1 MKIISEPYIIL
12 FFHYLSFFGK
22 AIYNRLIIIFERQE
36 RLMQMHIT
44 VLPEEAGKKI
54 YDILRSR
61 LQMSNLLCKRIRLYG
76 ELYLNGFP
84 ARMIAEPKEGDD
96 IFIIYDDAEG
106 TIHSRPDTDIRIY
119 YEDDWIIVCEKPG
132 NLVTHPSW
140 QHMDDSLL
148 QRLCD
153 SRLHPIMRLD
163 RETSGLIVIAKNGYA
178 HNTVSKNK
186 MEKEYVGIVY
196 GTFEPEEGTIDMPIG
211 RDENSIMIR
220 IVRED
225 GHPSITHYKTLQVLP
240 ERNLSV
246 VSYKLETGRCHQI
259 RVHSRH
265 LGHPL
270 VGDGLYGPRSNDFP
284 NPDMPHIENE
294 DKISRQALHACKLG
308 FYHPISNEWMEFTSE
323 MPEDMR
329 NLIM

>member
-1 MKIISEPYIIL
+1 
-12 FFHYLSFFGK
+12 
-22 AIYNRLIIIFERQE
+22 
-36 RLMQMHIT
+36 MQMHIT
-44 VLPEEAGKKI
+44 VLSDESGKKI
-54 YDILRSR
+54 YDILRDR

-84 ARMIAEPKEGDD
+84 ARMIAQAEEGDD
-96 IFIIYDDAEG
+96 ILIIYDDAEG
-106 TIHSRPDTDIRIY
+106 IIHTKPDTDIKIY
-119 YEDDWIIVCEKPG
+119 YEDEWIIVCEKPG

-153 SRLHPIMRLD
+153 TRLHPIMRLD

-186 MEKEYVGIVY
+186 MEKEYIGIVY
-196 GTFEPEEGTIDMPIG
+196 GAFEPEEGTIDLPIG

-225 GHPSITHYKTLQVLP
+225 GHPSVTHYKTLRALP

-284 NPDMPHIENE
+284 DPDMLYIENE

-308 FYHPISNEWMEFTSE
+308 FYHPITNEWMEFFSE
-323 MPEDMR
+323 MPSDMQA
-329 NLIM
+329 LLS

>member
-1 MKIISEPYIIL
+1 
-12 FFHYLSFFGK
+12 
-22 AIYNRLIIIFERQE
+22 
-36 RLMQMHIT
+36 MQMHIT
-44 VLPEEAGKKI
+44 VLSDENGKKI
-54 YDILRSR
+54 YDILRDR

-84 ARMIAEPKEGDD
+84 ARMIAQAEEGDD
-96 IFIIYDDAEG
+96 ILIIYDDAEG
-106 TIHSRPDTDIRIY
+106 IIHTKPDTDIKIY
-119 YEDDWIIVCEKPG
+119 YEDEWIIVCEKPG

-153 SRLHPIMRLD
+153 TRLHPIMRLD

-186 MEKEYVGIVY
+186 MEKEYIGIVY
-196 GTFEPEEGTIDMPIG
+196 GAFEPEEGTIDLPIG

-225 GHPSITHYKTLQVLP
+225 GHPSVTHYKTLRALP

-284 NPDMPHIENE
+284 DPDMLHIENE

-308 FYHPISNEWMEFTSE
+308 FYHPITNEWMEFSSE
-323 MPEDMR
+323 MPSDMQA
-329 NLIM
+329 LLS

>member
-1 MKIISEPYIIL
+1 
-12 FFHYLSFFGK
+12 
-22 AIYNRLIIIFERQE
+22 
-36 RLMQMHIT
+36 MQMHIT

-106 TIHSRPDTDIRIY
+106 TVHSRPDTDIRIY

>member
-1 MKIISEPYIIL
+1 MQLKI
-12 FFHYLSFFGK
+12 
-22 AIYNRLIIIFERQE
+22 QV
-36 RLMQMHIT
+36 T
-44 VLPEEAGKKI
+44 PEDRGRKI
-54 YDILRSR
+54 YDILRDR
-61 LQMSNLLCKRIRLYG
+61 YQMSNLLCKRIRLYG

-84 ARMIAEPKEGDD
+84 ARMIATPEAGDE

-106 TIHSRPDTDIRIY
+106 IIHTRKDTDIQVY

-140 QHMDDSLL
+140 QHMDDSLI

-153 SRLHPIMRLD
+153 QRLHPIMRLD

-186 MEKEYVGIVY
+186 MKKEYIGIVY
-196 GTFEPEEGTIDMPIG
+196 GAFEPREGTIDKPIG

-225 GHPSITHYKTLQVLP
+225 GHPSVTHYRTLQEFP
-240 ERNLSV
+240 EKNLSV

-259 RVHSRH
+259 RVHSQFC
-265 LGHPL
+265 GHPL
-270 VGDGLYGPRSNDFP
+270 VGDGLYGPKSNDFP
-284 NPDMPHIENE
+284 NPEMEHIENE
-294 DKISRQALHACKLG
+294 EKISRQALHACKLG
-308 FYHPISNEWMEFTSE
+308 FFHPITNEWMEFTSE
-323 MPEDMR
+323 MPEDMKA
-329 NLIM
+329 LLE

>member
-1 MKIISEPYIIL
+1 
-12 FFHYLSFFGK
+12 
-22 AIYNRLIIIFERQE
+22 
-36 RLMQMHIT
+36 MQMHIT
-44 VLPEEAGKKI
+44 VLSDENGKKI
-54 YDILRSR
+54 YDILRDR

-84 ARMIAEPKEGDD
+84 ARMIAQAEEGDD
-96 IFIIYDDAEG
+96 ILIIYDDAEG
-106 TIHSRPDTDIRIY
+106 IIHTKPDTDIKIY
-119 YEDDWIIVCEKPG
+119 YEDEWIIVCEKPG

-153 SRLHPIMRLD
+153 TRLHPIMRLD

-186 MEKEYVGIVY
+186 MEKEYIGIVY
-196 GTFEPEEGTIDMPIG
+196 GAFEPEEGTIDLPIG

-225 GHPSITHYKTLQVLP
+225 GHPSVTHYKTLRALP

-284 NPDMPHIENE
+284 DPDMLHIENE

-308 FYHPISNEWMEFTSE
+308 FYHPITNEWMEFFSE
-323 MPEDMR
+323 MPSDMQA
-329 NLIM
+329 LLS

>member
-1 MKIISEPYIIL
+1 
-12 FFHYLSFFGK
+12 
-22 AIYNRLIIIFERQE
+22 
-36 RLMQMHIT
+36 MQMHIS
-44 VLPEEAGKKI
+44 VLPEEAGMKI
-54 YDILRSR
+54 FEILQKR
-61 LQMSNLLCKRIRLYG
+61 LQMSNQMIKKIRLYG
-76 ELYLNGFP
+76 ELYLNNFP
-84 ARMIAEPKEGDD
+84 ARMIAETSVGDD
-96 IFIIYDDAEG
+96 IYIIYDDAEG
-106 TIHSRPDTDIRIY
+106 IVHSKPDTDIHIY

-153 SRLHPIMRLD
+153 SRLHPVMRLD

-196 GTFEPEEGTIDMPIG
+196 GTFEPLEGTIDMPIG

-220 IVRED
+220 IVRDD
-225 GHPSITHYKTLQVLP
+225 GHPSITHYRTIQTIP

-270 VGDGLYGPRSNDFP
+270 VGDGLYGPVSRDFP
-284 NPDMPHIENE
+284 NPEMAHLENE
-294 DKISRQALHACKLG
+294 DRIERQALHACKLG
-308 FYHPISNEWMEFTSE
+308 FYHPITNEWMEFQSE
-323 MPEDMR
+323 MPDDMKA
-329 NLIM
+329 LIQ

>member
-1 MKIISEPYIIL
+1 
-12 FFHYLSFFGK
+12 
-22 AIYNRLIIIFERQE
+22 
-36 RLMQMHIT
+36 
-44 VLPEEAGKKI
+44 
-54 YDILRSR
+54 
-61 LQMSNLLCKRIRLYG
+61 MSNLLCKRIRLYG

-84 ARMIAEPKEGDD
+84 ARMIATPETGDE
-96 IFIIYDDAEG
+96 ILIIYDDAEG
-106 TIHSRPDTDIRIY
+106 IIHSKPDTDIKIY

-153 SRLHPIMRLD
+153 QRLHPIMRLD

-196 GTFEPEEGTIDMPIG
+196 GAFKPEEGTIDKPIG

-225 GHPSITHYKTLQVLP
+225 GHPSVTHYMTIRTIP

-246 VSYKLETGRCHQI
+246 VSYRLETGRCHQI
-259 RVHSRH
+259 RVHSLY

-270 VGDGLYGPRSNDFP
+270 VGDVCTDRSPMIFRIRIC
-284 NPDMPHIENE
+284 HVS
-294 DKISRQALHACKLG
+294 K
-308 FYHPISNEWMEFTSE
+308 
-323 MPEDMR
+323 MR
-329 NLIM
+329 TV

>member
-1 MKIISEPYIIL
+1 
-12 FFHYLSFFGK
+12 
-22 AIYNRLIIIFERQE
+22 
-36 RLMQMHIT
+36 MQLNFTIK
-44 VLPEEAGKKI
+44 PEDSGRKI
-54 YDILRSR
+54 YDILRDR
-61 LQMSNLLCKRIRLYG
+61 YQMSNLLCKRIRLYG

-84 ARMIAEPKEGDD
+84 ARMITEAQENDT
-96 IFIIYDDAEG
+96 ILIIYDDAEG
-106 TIHSRPDTDIRIY
+106 IVHTRKDTDIKIY
-119 YEDDWIIVCEKPG
+119 YEDEWIIVCEKPG

-153 SRLHPIMRLD
+153 QRLHPIMRLD

-186 MEKEYVGIVY
+186 MEKEYIGIVY
-196 GTFEPEEGTIDMPIG
+196 GTFAPEQGTIDLPIG

-220 IVRED
+220 IVRPD
-225 GHPSITHYKTLQVLP
+225 GHPSVTHYRTVQALP

-246 VSYKLETGRCHQI
+246 VSYRLETGRCHQI

-270 VGDGLYGPRSNDFP
+270 VGDGLYGPKSTDFP
-284 NPDMPHIENE
+284 NPSMPHIENE
-294 DKISRQALHACKLG
+294 ERIERQALHACKLG
-308 FYHPISNEWMEFTSE
+308 FHHPISNEWMEFHSE

-329 NLIM
+329 NLLS

>member
-1 MKIISEPYIIL
+1 
-12 FFHYLSFFGK
+12 
-22 AIYNRLIIIFERQE
+22 
-36 RLMQMHIT
+36 MQMHIT
-44 VLPEEAGKKI
+44 VLSDENGKKI
-54 YDILRSR
+54 YDILRDR

-84 ARMIAEPKEGDD
+84 ARMIAQAEEGDD

-106 TIHSRPDTDIRIY
+106 IIHTKPDTDIKIY
-119 YEDDWIIVCEKPG
+119 YEDEWIIVCEKPG

-153 SRLHPIMRLD
+153 TRLHPIMRLD

-186 MEKEYVGIVY
+186 MEKEYIGIVY
-196 GTFEPEEGTIDMPIG
+196 GAFEPEEGTIDLPIG

-225 GHPSITHYKTLQVLP
+225 GHPSVTHYKTLRTLP

-284 NPDMPHIENE
+284 DPDMLHIENE

-308 FYHPISNEWMEFTSE
+308 FYHPITNEWMEFSSE
-323 MPEDMR
+323 MPSDMQA
-329 NLIM
+329 LLS

>member
-1 MKIISEPYIIL
+1 
-12 FFHYLSFFGK
+12 
-22 AIYNRLIIIFERQE
+22 
-36 RLMQMHIT
+36 MQLTIT
-44 VLPEEAGKKI
+44 ICPEDSGRKI
-54 YDILRSR
+54 YDILRDR
-61 LQMSNLLCKRIRLYG
+61 YQMSNLLCKRIRLYG

-84 ARMIAEPKEGDD
+84 ARMIAEVQEGDA
-96 IFIIYDDAEG
+96 IRIIYDDAEG
-106 TIHSRPDTDIRIY
+106 IIHTKKDTDIKIY

-153 SRLHPIMRLD
+153 QRLHPIMRLD

-196 GTFEPEEGTIDMPIG
+196 GAFEPAEGTIDLPIG

-225 GHPSITHYKTLQVLP
+225 GHPSITHYRTLQVYP
-240 ERNLSV
+240 DKNLSV

-270 VGDGLYGPRSNDFP
+270 IGDGLYGPKSQDFP
-284 NPDMPHIENE
+284 YPDMPHIENE
-294 DKISRQALHACKLG
+294 ERISRQALHACKLG
-308 FYHPISNEWMEFTSE
+308 FYHPITNEWMEFTSE

-329 NLIM
+329 ALIDAPQ

>member
-1 MKIISEPYIIL
+1 
-12 FFHYLSFFGK
+12 
-22 AIYNRLIIIFERQE
+22 
-36 RLMQMHIT
+36 MQMHIT

-186 MEKEYVGIVY
+186 MEKEYIGIVY

-240 ERNLSV
+240 ERNISV

>member
-1 MKIISEPYIIL
+1 
-12 FFHYLSFFGK
+12 
-22 AIYNRLIIIFERQE
+22 
-36 RLMQMHIT
+36 MQMHIP
-44 VLPEEAGKKI
+44 VLPSEDGRKI
-54 YDILRSR
+54 YDILRDR

-84 ARMIAEPKEGDD
+84 ARMIAEAKEGDD

-106 TIHSRPDTDIRIY
+106 TIHTRKDTDIHIY

-178 HNTVSKNK
+178 HNTVSKNR
-186 MEKEYVGIVY
+186 MEKEYIGIVY
-196 GTFEPEEGTIDMPIG
+196 GTFEPEEGTIDLPIG

-225 GHPSITHYKTLQVLP
+225 GHPSVTHYKSMQVLP
-240 ERNLSV
+240 DRNLSV

-270 VGDGLYGPRSNDFP
+270 VGDGLYGPRSQDFP

-308 FYHPISNEWMEFTSE
+308 FYHPITNEWMEFTSE
-323 MPEDMR
+323 IPEDMR
-329 NLIM
+329 NLLS

>member
-1 MKIISEPYIIL
+1 MQLTFKI
-12 FFHYLSFFGK
+12 
-22 AIYNRLIIIFERQE
+22 Q
-36 RLMQMHIT
+36 
-44 VLPEEAGKKI
+44 PEDSGRKI
-54 YDILRSR
+54 YDILRDR
-61 LQMSNLLCKRIRLYG
+61 YQMSNLLCKRIRLYG
-76 ELYLNGFP
+76 ELYLNGFK
-84 ARMIAEPKEGDD
+84 ARMIAEPETGDEVH
-96 IFIIYDDAEG
+96 IIYDDAEG
-106 TIHSRPDTDIRIY
+106 IIHTKPDTDIKIY
-119 YEDDWIIVCEKPG
+119 YEDDWIVVCEKPG

-140 QHMDDSLL
+140 QHMDDSLI

-153 SRLHPIMRLD
+153 QRLHPIMRLD

-196 GTFEPEEGTIDMPIG
+196 GTFDPEEGTIDRPIG

-220 IVRED
+220 IVRDD
-225 GHPSITHYKTLQVLP
+225 GHPSITHYKTIQTLP

-259 RVHSRH
+259 RVHSLY

-270 VGDGLYGPRSNDFP
+270 VGDGLYGPASNDFP

-294 DKISRQALHACKLG
+294 KLIHRQALHACKLG
-308 FYHPISNEWMEFTSE
+308 FHHPISNEWMEFTSE
-323 MPEDMR
+323 MPEDMK
-329 NLIM
+329 NLII